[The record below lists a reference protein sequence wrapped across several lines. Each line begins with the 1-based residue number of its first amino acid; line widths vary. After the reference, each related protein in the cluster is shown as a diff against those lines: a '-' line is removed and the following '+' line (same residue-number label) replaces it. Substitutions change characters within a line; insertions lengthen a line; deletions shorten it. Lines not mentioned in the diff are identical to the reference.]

1 MTECTYNSSVRGSFT
16 RGGFSSDQ
24 EMCLI
29 FMHYYPATR
38 LAHCASRLT
47 LKHVLLALGV
57 TAWPITPKTKHLGL
71 RIKDPW
77 QFQNLTFSDYLRV
90 HGGKDPSMKVRLQE
104 ASLHH
109 SHMAECYDYG
119 SRRIYAVRFRD

>member
-1 MTECTYNSSVRGSFT
+1 
-16 RGGFSSDQ
+16 
-24 EMCLI
+24 MCLV
-29 FMHYYPATR
+29 FLHYYPATR

-57 TAWPITPKTKHLGL
+57 TAWPITPSNKKLGL
-71 RIKDPW
+71 RIKEPW
-77 QFQNLTFSDYLRV
+77 RYQNLTFSDYLIVSERSRTV
-90 HGGKDPSMKVRLQE
+90 NVRLQE

-119 SRRIYAVRFRD
+119 AKKVYAVRRRRKLCGT